1 MFNSTTIFIQNS
13 LIAYLSTESLL
24 GLGFLGVQE
33 ILFTSQVDIL
43 GCGDRA
49 LEGVTKAAIVLG
61 QARSGDGLG
70 NRAG

>member
-1 MFNSTTIFIQNS
+1 M
-13 LIAYLSTESLL
+13 

>member
-1 MFNSTTIFIQNS
+1 
-13 LIAYLSTESLL
+13 
-24 GLGFLGVQE
+24 LGFLGVQE
-33 ILFTSQVDIL
+33 ILLASQVDIL

-49 LEGVTKAAIVLG
+49 LKGVTKAAIMLG